1 MHTRSRALRFFL
13 ASLTLCLV
21 FGQPFPQNPAA
32 IARQALDFLLQ
43 QRFSDL
49 RAMFDEKMSQQV
61 TEDTLESTVAPQ
73 LNSLGGVA
81 SIGEPLIQQ
90 NQGYEVFTF
99 PVQFEAG
106 KFNVIFSVDAQGRIA
121 GMFLQPGQSG
131 AALAAQWT
139 RPSYSDPSRFREIHV
154 TVGRAPWSLPGS
166 LLMPIGT
173 GPFPGL
179 VLVQGSGPRDRDETI
194 GPNRPFLDL
203 AEGLASRGIAVLRY
217 DKRTFVYAQQMATL
231 PNLTVEQEVTEDA
244 RSAVAL
250 LQHQPGVNPSRIFL
264 LGHSLG
270 GYLAP
275 RIAKQDAAIA
285 GLIIMAGNA
294 RPIPQLILEQSQ
306 ALGVPAQQIEQLKKE
321 IARFNAL
328 RPGQADSERFL
339 GVPASYWL
347 DLKNYDPT
355 TVAQNLQIPMLI
367 LQGGRDYQVT
377 QTDYELWKSALEG
390 KRNVTF
396 HEYPDLNHLFMHGQG
411 RSTPAEYEQ
420 PGHVSFEVVDQ
431 IARWIRGLSAQESAK
446 PVSQRAR

>member
-1 MHTRSRALRFFL
+1 MQARHCGLPFLL
-13 ASLTLCLV
+13 ASLMLLTA
-21 FGQPFPQNPAA
+21 FAQPFPQNPAT

-49 RAMFDEKMSQQV
+49 RAMFDQNMSQQV
-61 TEDTLESTVAPQ
+61 TQNTLETTVAPQ

-81 SIGEPLIQQ
+81 SIGEPLVQE
-90 NQGYEVFTF
+90 NQGYEVVTF

-131 AALAAQWT
+131 AAVAAQWT
-139 RPSYSDPSRFREIHV
+139 RPSYSDPSRFHEIHV

-166 LLMPIGT
+166 LLMPVGA

-194 GPNRPFLDL
+194 GPNRPFLDI

-217 DKRTFVYAQQMATL
+217 DKRTFVYAQQMAAL
-231 PNLTVEQEVTEDA
+231 PHLTVEQEVIEDA
-244 RSAVAL
+244 ISAVAL
-250 LQHQPGVNPSRIFL
+250 LQHQPGVNPSRVFL

-275 RIAKQDAAIA
+275 RIAKQDPAIA

-306 ALGVPAQQIEQLKKE
+306 ELGAPPQQIEQLKQQ
-321 IARFNAL
+321 IARINAL
-328 RPGQADSERFL
+328 RPGQADSERFF

-355 TVAQNLQIPMLI
+355 AVAQNLQIPMLI

-377 QTDYELWKSALEG
+377 ETDYDLWKSALEG

-396 HEYPDLNHLFMHGQG
+396 REYPDLNHLFLHGQG

-420 PGHVSFEVVDQ
+420 AGHVSFEVVEQ
-431 IARWIRGLSAQESAK
+431 IARWIQGLSARGGTK
-446 PVSQRAR
+446 PVS